1 MTQSDHD
8 NSPAASNALRSTD
21 SADQLVELSA
31 IAGGLA
37 HEIRNALSTLRMNLQ
52 LLDEDWGEV
61 EADPDGALPQ
71 SIARR
76 SRTRVATVLKES
88 QRLETIL
95 DDFLEFVRRRELKLN
110 NADLCDIVAD
120 LVAFFRPQAERH
132 GIELRLH
139 AATTPVVCQADVGLL
154 KQSLLNVL
162 INAQQALD
170 ASDGEQAKTIDVTI
184 ANDDQY
190 GIVSIS
196 DTGPGI
202 DPEHLKQIFQA
213 YFSTRKAG
221 SGLGL
226 AMARRILR
234 AHGGRIEVD
243 STVGQGTT
251 FTFRLPLHAAQ

>member
-1 MTQSDHD
+1 MQAKDD

-21 SADQLVELSA
+21 SADQLAELSA

-95 DDFLEFVRRRELKLN
+95 DDFLEFVRRRELKLRE
-110 NADLCDIVAD
+110 ADLRDVVTD

-132 GIELRLH
+132 GIELRLQ
-139 AATTPVVCQADVGLL
+139 ATSTPVVCSVDVGLL

-170 ASDGEQAKTIDVTI
+170 ARDGEHAKTIDVTI
-184 ANDDQY
+184 ASDSHH
-190 GIVSIS
+190 GLVSIA
-196 DTGPGI
+196 DNGPGI

-243 STVGQGTT
+243 STMGQGTK
-251 FTFRLPLHAAQ
+251 FTFRLPLNSTQ

>member
-1 MTQSDHD
+1 MSKKNDDTTTH
-8 NSPAASNALRSTD
+8 ASNALRSTD
-21 SADQLVELSA
+21 SADQLAELSA

-52 LLDEDWGEV
+52 LLDEDWGEL
-61 EADPDGALPQ
+61 EADPDP
-71 SIARR
+71 SPTTVARR
-76 SRTRVATVLKES
+76 SRTRISAVLKES

-95 DDFLEFVRRRELKLN
+95 DDFLEFVRRRELKLSEV
-110 NADLCDIVAD
+110 DLNELVAD

-132 GIELRLH
+132 GITLSVDESSSPILC
-139 AATTPVVCQADVGLL
+139 PVDVGLL

-170 ASDGEQAKTIDVTI
+170 SMSTGHDKRIEVRVERDDAFCTVAI
-184 ANDDQY
+184 A
-190 GIVSIS
+190 

-202 DPEHLKQIFQA
+202 DAGNLNQIFQA
-213 YFSTRKAG
+213 YFTTRKGG

-234 AHGGRIEVD
+234 AHSGRIDVNSVRGE
-243 STVGQGTT
+243 GTT
-251 FTFRLPLHAAQ
+251 FLFRLPVRRD